1 MPLKLFIESIAASP
15 PPRVEGTSVFMTV
28 NPLGVPNALLHN
40 LKHNKVLHERVVIL
54 TIIVEDVPFV
64 PKEDYIW
71 IENLCHGFVRIS
83 GHYGFKETPDVPAL
97 LEDCSRQKLDFNL
110 MQTSFFLN
118 RETIISTPRKG
129 MAKWREIL
137 FIWMA
142 HLAAK
147 ASDYYRIPPNRVVEL
162 GAQVEI

>member
-1 MPLKLFIESIAASP
+1 
-15 PPRVEGTSVFMTV
+15 
-28 NPLGVPNALLHN
+28 
-40 LKHNKVLHERVVIL
+40 
-54 TIIVEDVPFV
+54 
-64 PKEDYIW
+64 
-71 IENLCHGFVRIS
+71 
-83 GHYGFKETPDVPAL
+83 
-97 LEDCSRQKLDFNL
+97 

-118 RETIISTPRKG
+118 RETIISTPRQG